1 MIGAR
6 VIQPPVT
13 VTVTVPAVVHEA
25 LADRARAL
33 GVPPEAYVQRIL
45 DAAIDMVRAIGVR
58 NPVELPAAALPIEA
72 AAAPAPSLRL
82 QRLARSLHAAGNT
95 AAEICH
101 ATGLGIDQ
109 VREIL
114 GEVAT

>member
-45 DAAIDMVRAIGVR
+45 DAAVAMVRAIGVR
-58 NPVELPAAALPIEA
+58 NPVELPIEA

-82 QRLARSLHAAGNT
+82 QRMARSLHAAGNT